1 MIKYNCA
8 VDNAALVKKLEL
20 KRNGLIK
27 DLKDFIPTGF
37 LGKCV
42 IKIEMVEKLADSS
55 VFLTEGYLLDQK
67 VLNVNEKSELVVNI
81 EGFDGNGDNA
91 ALSFDE
97 KDGHCI
103 HILSNI
109 DTPLIA
115 KSGVPDDKALLLER
129 AKIFNLNIII
139 CNDGLNAA
147 APTLNKKFLESYG
160 EMGFVMIDI
169 GSFNAF
175 LEKQQRVISNNLIE
189 EFTTTELAN
198 DLFDEGLMV
207 LCWGMTPWVYYISS
221 INSDSHFLAS
231 LGVKTMYQGIY
242 KLREEIKLLSVI
254 PGNML
259 TDWKTCTEKEWP
271 RLELDG
277 KGDFVKLELFINS
290 ALSQS
295 DADYPIPT
303 FNISRT
309 NNGCS
314 STEPLLES
322 NVF

>member
-1 MIKYNCA
+1 
-8 VDNAALVKKLEL
+8 
-20 KRNGLIK
+20 
-27 DLKDFIPTGF
+27 
-37 LGKCV
+37 
-42 IKIEMVEKLADSS
+42 MVEKLADSS

-175 LEKQQRVISNNLIE
+175 
-189 EFTTTELAN
+189 
-198 DLFDEGLMV
+198 
-207 LCWGMTPWVYYISS
+207 
-221 INSDSHFLAS
+221 
-231 LGVKTMYQGIY
+231 
-242 KLREEIKLLSVI
+242 
-254 PGNML
+254 
-259 TDWKTCTEKEWP
+259 
-271 RLELDG
+271 
-277 KGDFVKLELFINS
+277 
-290 ALSQS
+290 
-295 DADYPIPT
+295 
-303 FNISRT
+303 
-309 NNGCS
+309 
-314 STEPLLES
+314 
-322 NVF
+322 